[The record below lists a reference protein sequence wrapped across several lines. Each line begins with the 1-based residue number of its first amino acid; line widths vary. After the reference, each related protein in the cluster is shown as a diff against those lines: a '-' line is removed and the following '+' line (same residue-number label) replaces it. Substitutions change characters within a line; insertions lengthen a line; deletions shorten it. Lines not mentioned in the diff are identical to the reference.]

1 MSSRSV
7 RTKRLLIWKSCGLPP
22 PAGENKKP
30 PKQKDHKFQGKAQKL
45 VVNCCGSW

>member
-1 MSSRSV
+1 MSSCRV
-7 RTKRLLIWKSCGLPP
+7 RTGHPLVLESGRFPL

-45 VVNCCGSW
+45 VVNC